1 MFASSCMSLRQ
12 CLLQDLAALEAIEA
26 NHYAAKQTQSVT
38 LPPAAPHGLAATLAC
53 CPADQQHQTHA
64 NLQPTHQR
72 KITDA
77 HTAEHPL
84 RVHLQDT
91 ETGVQTDKHGP
102 AKPPLNHCMQPAA
115 QRSPWVQQQQH
126 FQHASSRQAP
136 RQTSMQ
142 SFMALHANR
151 RQPNVT
157 ATAFA
162 APPSSSAQQPAR
174 AACATGMLADDVDD
188 CIDLTS
194 QPEPHDPETAP
205 QAGYICGAAQPY
217 GPCQP
222 AGAGAAVHDQAG
234 KGREKETVE
243 DIIDYHPKNPLME
256 CSSNLLNP
264 GIRVHKYSFSFPL
277 HAKILHKITLCMG
290 LSLLCTLSEHVILRL
305 TAVHCQEHT
314 VRSAVATNA
323 VDMCCVLS

>member
-1 MFASSCMSLRQ
+1 MLASSCISLRR
-12 CLLQDLAALEAIEA
+12 CLLQDLAALDVIEA
-26 NHYAAKQTQSVT
+26 NHYAAKGITTQSVT
-38 LPPAAPHGLAATLAC
+38 LPASAPEVLAATLAC
-53 CPADQQHQTHA
+53 CPADQQHQINA
-64 NLQPTHQR
+64 KLQSTHQR

-77 HTAEHPL
+77 RTAEHPL

-91 ETGVQTDKHGP
+91 GTGAQTDKHGP

-115 QRSPWVQQQQH
+115 QTSPWVQQQQH

-142 SFMALHANR
+142 SFMAIHANC
-151 RQPNVT
+151 RQPNLT

-194 QPEPHDPETAP
+194 QPEPHSPENAP
-205 QAGYICGAAQPY
+205 QARHICGAAQPFD
-217 GPCQP
+217 PCQP
-222 AGAGAAVHDQAG
+222 AGAGAVVHDQAG
-234 KGREKETVE
+234 QGTESGAVE
-243 DIIDYHPKNPLME
+243 DIIDDHPEIPLME

-264 GIRVHKYSFSFPL
+264 GIRVHKYSFGFPPHAETAQNHLL
-277 HAKILHKITLCMG
+277 HVEL
-290 LSLLCTLSEHVILRL
+290 V
-305 TAVHCQEHT
+305 TALDSVSTCNTQAHCGPTRTQ
-314 VRSAVATNA
+314 SQK
-323 VDMCCVLS
+323 CCDCF